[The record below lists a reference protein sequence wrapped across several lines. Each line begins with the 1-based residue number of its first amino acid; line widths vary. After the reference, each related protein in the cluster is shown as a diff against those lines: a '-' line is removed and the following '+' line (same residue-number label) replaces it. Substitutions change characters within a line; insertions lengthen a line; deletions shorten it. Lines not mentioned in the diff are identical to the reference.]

1 MTSLSM
7 RLRAALVAALAGTA
21 IAAPLALADPTG
33 GPTESRSCAWAVKID
48 PNGVNALFPDQF
60 ARYWVL
66 DLPAA
71 PGTSL
76 TIKGRFPHARYTS
89 FTSYDTALRSADGLP
104 DVAIAPDPGSTNP
117 FVAGAS
123 RTTSKRSY
131 TVHVVQGA
139 PPAKRARNT
148 LYTSSADGTK
158 TGTTFLVALRIYEPD
173 RGLDDTGGVPLPTV
187 SIDSPGG
194 SVTLPG
200 CAMPTAPTG
209 TNDVMSQ
216 QSAPYRGTKDS
227 GDGPIVWHKFYNLPA
242 AFAVATGQQPLVD
255 LARSTTPKGGFA
267 DNPDNKYVSAVVS
280 TAAAPAV
287 IIQAR
292 LPVTPLTRGGEARM
306 QPAQLRYW
314 SMCSNE
320 LATERFWGCVMD
332 DELPLSA
339 GRAFT
344 IVVTAAADR
353 PRNARPSCGIA
364 WLPAGPGEDTVLIE
378 RNMLPSPDFRDSI
391 QRARYDHERHDLG
404 AYYPTARY
412 ASIAQVEK
420 LGCHA
425 PAVPVRH

>member
-1 MTSLSM
+1 MSLFST
-7 RLRAALVAALAGTA
+7 RLRAALGAALAVSA
-21 IAAPLALADPTG
+21 AAAPLALAD
-33 GPTESRSCAWAVKID
+33 GPSATESRSCAWAVKID
-48 PNGVNALFPDQF
+48 PNGVNGLFPDQF
-60 ARYWVL
+60 ARYWIL

-71 PGTSL
+71 PGTRL
-76 TIKGRFPHARYTS
+76 TIKGQFPHARYTS
-89 FTSYDTALRSADGLP
+89 YTSYDTALRSADGLP
-104 DVAIAPDPGSTNP
+104 DVHIAADRGSTNP

-123 RTTSKRSY
+123 RGAKKRSY

-139 PPAKRARNT
+139 PPKKRARNT
-148 LYTSSADGTK
+148 LYTSSADGTR
-158 TGTTFLVALRIYEPD
+158 TGSTFLVALRIYEPD
-173 RGLDDTGGVPLPTV
+173 RGLDDNGGVPLPTV
-187 SIDSPGG
+187 TVDSPAG
-194 SVTLPG
+194 STTLPG

-209 TNDVMSQ
+209 TNDVLSQ
-216 QSAPYRGTKDS
+216 QAAPYRGKSSSSST
-227 GDGPIVWHKFYNLPA
+227 IEWHKFYNLPS

-287 IIQAR
+287 IIHAR
-292 LPVTPLTRGGEARM
+292 LPVTPETFGRQTRM

-332 DELPLSA
+332 DQLPLSA
-339 GRAFT
+339 GRSYT

-353 PRNARPSCGIA
+353 PRNARPGCGIA

-378 RNMLPSPDFRDSI
+378 RNMLPATSFRQSI
-391 QRARYDHERHDLG
+391 QAARYDHERHDLG
-404 AYYPTARY
+404 AFYPTARY

-420 LGCHA
+420 LGCHP
-425 PAVPVRH
+425 PAVPPRH